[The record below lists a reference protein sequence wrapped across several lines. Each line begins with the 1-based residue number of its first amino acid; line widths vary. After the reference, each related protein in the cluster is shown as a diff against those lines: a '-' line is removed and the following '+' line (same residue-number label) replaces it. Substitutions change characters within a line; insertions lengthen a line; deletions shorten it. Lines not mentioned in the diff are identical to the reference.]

1 MAVPGQRRT
10 METAGA
16 ACGMAAQVAP
26 PAADTEEQRASG
38 RTQRALPK
46 FTHALSAASLL
57 HSMLMTNRWV
67 VLRVRARERE
77 REKAPRARALCSA
90 PVQLNTK
97 SPSSVRN
104 QLVIDWDAAVSES
117 SQLIS
122 SLCTH
127 T

>member
-1 MAVPGQRRT
+1 

-26 PAADTEEQRASG
+26 PAADTDSERRRERERERERQTASGAERERAGG

-67 VLRVRARERE
+67 VLGARELHTERAREKE
-77 REKAPRARALCSA
+77 APRARALCSA

-97 SPSSVRN
+97 SWSAECEKSAR
-104 QLVIDWDAAVSES
+104 D
-117 SQLIS
+117 
-122 SLCTH
+122 
-127 T
+127 